1 MKKVQ
6 RRKTFFFFFDLE
18 DDVELG
24 EQDDDDF
31 AVEQTEKGFR
41 VSMNVA
47 AEFFKFII
55 GKSGETKSET
65 KKKIERETKCRIA
78 VPTKGSDGQVG
89 K

>member
-1 MKKVQ
+1 
-6 RRKTFFFFFDLE
+6 
-18 DDVELG
+18 
-24 EQDDDDF
+24 
-31 AVEQTEKGFR
+31 
-41 VSMNVA
+41 MNVA

-55 GKSGETKSET
+55 GKSGET